1 MKLLG
6 PYFKIVG
13 KSIIEDSRII
23 EKSDQIF
30 QNIIPGKLK

>member
-13 KSIIEDSRII
+13 KSISEDSRII
-23 EKSDQIF
+23 EKNDQIF
-30 QNIIPGKLK
+30 QNSIPGKLK